1 VHAPA
6 RMGMWATQR
15 PANMPTRAATI
26 LRDVLS
32 LGARVSMAP
41 ASPGNAEFR
50 AELPWVDSTDSAR
63 IRASDYNQRIVSRIR
78 RKLMSGHGRPDRQ
91 FRKRRLGSA
100 GRIAVQAIFLTAA
113 LAGVAGSAAA
123 QSVTPDDGS
132 AEHPPGNPIALA
144 ARPDACLRDVT
155 FIDAKRGW
163 AVGDCGAIWHTADGG
178 EHWEQ
183 QSSGVDCRLE
193 SVCFLDA
200 EIGWAAGG
208 FTLPY
213 SHISTGVILRT
224 TDGGQHWT
232 RLEKLLL
239 PAIHSV
245 KLFDSKH
252 GWAIGSASAIDPGD
266 VLFTDNGA
274 REWTPITVNSN
285 HDRGADIT
293 GDFSTARNGA
303 VVSQDG
309 KISLLHGKDVKW
321 VQSIDYGEF
330 AGPRFTPLRRMRL
343 SEAGTG
349 WIVGDERL
357 VYHTVDGG
365 ETWQKPD
372 GEIPLTTEERFGP
385 GGIQQINFAAV
396 AVRGPKVW
404 IAGSLGSI
412 IFHSDDDGKSWTMQ
426 PTPQTLPIEALSF
439 LDDQHGCAVG
449 ALGTILATDDG
460 GQTWRRQRG
469 GGDHV
474 ALMGIFSEAN
484 DVPLDLFAKASAS
497 DGYLSVVELLNRRD
511 LETPSCNDAS
521 LAARASEAL
530 AMLGVQ
536 DVLTEF
542 LFPLRQ
548 RGLDMPVEK
557 TVAVWDQLADGSGVA
572 QLEARIVRQI
582 QAWRPEVVVVSDVD
596 EHSDPVRQLLQR
608 VILQAID
615 RAADPKGDAESK
627 EPRPLTPALARPS
640 TSSGQAGERENSPST
655 SLPGQSAAA
664 WRVKRV
670 FAVASAGQTSGT
682 TLASSQLVPR
692 LGRSLAEMTSL
703 PRGVLLDEYSPAP
716 DAISFR
722 LLRAD
727 DQPSIRG
734 GDLFAGLDLRPGSGA
749 RRMLAEPT
757 AEAIDSL
764 RRASVQRRNLQ
775 AILKRT
781 ADSPDRWLSQIGSLT
796 AGLDES
802 SAGEILF
809 QLGWQSYR
817 SGQWE
822 SAAQAFELLSAE
834 HPRHPLTSTARLWLL
849 HYYASEIAAHRLR
862 AGKVPDLAAV
872 LPAAANLPLDRPA
885 APAVRLAAGSNSP
898 NAAGKES
905 PLQHATQLGQQIE
918 RTDPALFAEPDVR
931 FPLAAAYRKLGM
943 TREAE
948 RCLANV
954 RFGPHDAWW
963 SCAEAENCFAQGR
976 GIPPK
981 SVWHCTRT
989 AKHPRLDGV
998 LDDAAWETA
1007 KSVELHS
1014 TLHDDADWPA
1024 IAMLAYDEQF
1034 LYLAVR
1040 CHQAADADYAAAIG
1054 PRPRNADLSRRDR
1067 IDFLLCPDRDYA
1079 TFYRISIDYRGW
1091 VNTAC
1096 CGDASWRPALFVAA
1110 ATVEGTWTVEAAIP
1124 WSELV
1129 DHPPRA
1135 SDRQA
1140 WAANI
1145 QRIIPG
1151 VGFQNWSA
1159 PATIEIR
1166 PEGFDYLE
1174 FD

>member
-1 VHAPA
+1 MLLAARAVAQGVISDDAP
-6 RMGMWATQR
+6 
-15 PANMPTRAATI
+15 
-26 LRDVLS
+26 
-32 LGARVSMAP
+32 
-41 ASPGNAEFR
+41 
-50 AELPWVDSTDSAR
+50 
-63 IRASDYNQRIVSRIR
+63 
-78 RKLMSGHGRPDRQ
+78 
-91 FRKRRLGSA
+91 
-100 GRIAVQAIFLTAA
+100 
-113 LAGVAGSAAA
+113 
-123 QSVTPDDGS
+123 
-132 AEHPPGNPIALA
+132 AEHPPGNPVALV

-155 FIDAKRGW
+155 FVNAKRGW

-193 SVCFLDA
+193 SVCFLDN
-200 EIGWAAGG
+200 GWAAGG
-208 FTLPY
+208 CTLPY
-213 SHISTGVILRT
+213 GHISTGVILRT
-224 TDGGQHWT
+224 TDGGQHWN
-232 RLEKLLL
+232 RVEKLLL
-239 PAIHSV
+239 PALHRV
-245 KLFDSKH
+245 KFFDRVR
-252 GWAIGSASAIDPGD
+252 GWAIGDGSA
-266 VLFTDNGA
+266 LFPSGLFYTETGGQD
-274 REWTPITVNSN
+274 WTPVSSSELGTWNV
-285 HDRGADIT
+285 
-293 GDFSTARNGA
+293 GDFTTFTSGA
-303 VVSQDG
+303 AASGSAAVFVRGKSAQRSDFPGTDG
-309 KISLLHGKDVKW
+309 CHRPDRFNDRDDPPPFPPKSL
-321 VQSIDYGEF
+321 
-330 AGPRFTPLRRMRL
+330 RL
-343 SEAGTG
+343 SENGVGWLAGDRGVVLCT
-349 WIVGDERL
+349 
-357 VYHTVDGG
+357 TDGG
-365 ETWQKPD
+365 QSWHSPT
-372 GEIPLTTEERFGP
+372 GEIPLLNGERFGP
-385 GGIQQINFAAV
+385 DDIEQIDFAAV
-396 AVRGPKVW
+396 AVRGSKVW
-404 IAGSLGSI
+404 IAGSPGSLI
-412 IFHSDDDGKSWTMQ
+412 VHSDDGGKSWSVQSTGQ
-426 PTPQTLPIEALSF
+426 SLPIKAISF
-439 LDDQHGCAVG
+439 VDDHHGWAVG

-484 DVPLDLFAKASAS
+484 DVPLELFAKASAS
-497 DGYLSVVELLNRRD
+497 DGYMNVVELLNRRD
-511 LETPSCNDAS
+511 LETPSRNDVS
-521 LAARASEAL
+521 LAGRASEAF

-536 DVLTEF
+536 DVLTES

-548 RGLDMPVEK
+548 RGLEMPVEK
-557 TVAVWDQLADGSGVA
+557 TVAVWDQLADGHGLA

-582 QAWRPEVVVVSDVD
+582 RTWRPEVIVVSDVD
-596 EHSDPVRQLLQR
+596 ERSDPVRQFLQR

-615 RAADPKGDAESK
+615 RAADPNGDAESK
-627 EPRPLTPALARPS
+627 QARPH
-640 TSSGQAGERENSPST
+640 TPT
-655 SLPGQSAAA
+655 PA

-670 FAVASAGQTSGT
+670 FAVASVGQSGGM

-703 PRGVLLDEYSPAP
+703 PRGVLFDEYSPAP

-734 GDLFAGLDLRPGSGA
+734 GDLFVGLDLRPGSGA

-764 RRASVQRRNLQ
+764 RRASAQRRNLQ

-802 SAGEILF
+802 SAGEILV

-817 SGQWE
+817 NGQWE

-834 HPRHPLTSTARLWLL
+834 HPRHALTSTARVWLL
-849 HYYASEIAAHRLR
+849 HYYASDIAAHRLR
-862 AGKVPDLAAV
+862 ASKAPDLAAV

-885 APAVRLAAGSNSP
+885 APAVKLAVGGNPPSP
-898 NAAGKES
+898 AGKNS
-905 PLQHATQLGQQIE
+905 PLQRAMQLGQQIE
-918 RTDPALFAEPDVR
+918 RTDPALFAGPDVR

-981 SVWHCTRT
+981 SVWHCART
-989 AKHPRLDGV
+989 AKHPRLDGA

-1024 IAMLAYDEQF
+1024 TAMLAYDEQF

-1040 CHQAADADYAAAIG
+1040 CHQAPNADYAAAIG
-1054 PRPRNADLSRRDR
+1054 PRPRNADLSRHDR
-1067 IDFLLCPDRDYA
+1067 IDFLLSPDRDYA

-1091 VNTAC
+1091 VNSAC
-1096 CGDASWRPALFVAA
+1096 WCDPTWHPALYVAA
-1110 ATVEGTWTVEAAIP
+1110 ATAERTWTVEAAIP

-1129 DHPPRA
+1129 EHPPRA

-1140 WAANI
+1140 WAVNI

-1166 PEGFDYLE
+1166 PEGFGYLE

>member
-1 VHAPA
+1 
-6 RMGMWATQR
+6 MT
-15 PANMPTRAATI
+15 
-26 LRDVLS
+26 
-32 LGARVSMAP
+32 
-41 ASPGNAEFR
+41 
-50 AELPWVDSTDSAR
+50 
-63 IRASDYNQRIVSRIR
+63 
-78 RKLMSGHGRPDRQ
+78 GHGRPDRQ
-91 FRKRRLGSA
+91 SCVRRLRRG
-100 GRIAVQAIFLTAA
+100 GRIAAQGIYFGSLLTALLGIA
-113 LAGVAGSAAA
+113 KA
-123 QSVTPDDGS
+123 QSTFPDDGPS
-132 AEHPPGNPIALA
+132 EHPPGNPIALA

-155 FIDAKRGW
+155 FIDAKHGW

-183 QSSGVDCRLE
+183 QSSGVDCSLE

-200 EIGWAAGG
+200 ENGWAAGG

-213 SHISTGVILRT
+213 THISTGVILHT
-224 TDGGQHWT
+224 TDGGQHWS

-239 PAIHSV
+239 PTIHSM
-245 KLFDSKH
+245 KFIDSTH
-252 GWAIGSASAIDPGD
+252 GWAIGAASALYPGAIF
-266 VLFTDNGA
+266 FTDNGG
-274 REWTPITVNSN
+274 REWTPVAAAPHRDT
-285 HDRGADIT
+285 DIQIM
-293 GDFSTARNGA
+293 GDFTSPEGGVT
-303 VVSQDG
+303 VSQDG
-309 KISLLHGKDVKW
+309 DILVLRGKQATPTRLFMRREFGGPDRDFEPVRRLRFSKRDV
-321 VQSIDYGEF
+321 
-330 AGPRFTPLRRMRL
+330 
-343 SEAGTG
+343 G
-349 WIVGDERL
+349 WIVGDEGI

-372 GEIPLTTEERFGP
+372 GAIPMTTQDRFGP
-385 GGIQQINFAAV
+385 GGIEQINFAAV
-396 AVRGPKVW
+396 AVRGPRVW
-404 IAGSLGSI
+404 IAGSPGSL
-412 IFHSDDDGKSWTMQ
+412 IFHSDDGGKSWTIQ
-426 PTPQTLPIEALSF
+426 SSGQWLPIVALTF
-439 LDDQHGCAVG
+439 VDDQHGWAVG

-474 ALMGIFSEAN
+474 ALMGIFSEAR
-484 DVPLDLFAKASAS
+484 DVPLELFAKASAS
-497 DGYLSVVELLNRRD
+497 DAYLSVVELLNRRD
-511 LETPSCNDAS
+511 LETPSRNDGS

-536 DVLTEF
+536 GVITESR
-542 LFPLRQ
+542 FPRRQ

-557 TVAVWDQLADGSGVA
+557 TVAVWDQLADGHGLS

-582 QAWRPEVVVVSDVD
+582 RTWRPEVIVVSDSD

-608 VILQAID
+608 VILKAID
-615 RAADPKGDAESK
+615 RAA
-627 EPRPLTPALARPS
+627 EP
-640 TSSGQAGERENSPST
+640 T
-655 SLPGQSAAA
+655 SLPLPLGEGRGEGEVPIDLISPHPNPLPKGEGTGS

-670 FAVASAGQTSGT
+670 FAVASPGQTGGM
-682 TLASSQLVPR
+682 TLASSQLVPH
-692 LGRSLAEMTSL
+692 LGRSLAEMTAL

-734 GDLFAGLDLRPGSGA
+734 GDLFASLDLRPGSGA

-757 AEAIDSL
+757 AEAIESL
-764 RRASVQRRNLQ
+764 RRVSAQRRNLQ

-817 SGQWE
+817 TGQWE

-834 HPRHPLTSTARLWLL
+834 HPRHPLTSTARVWLL
-849 HYYASEIAAHRLR
+849 HYYASDIAAHRVR
-862 AGKVPDLAAV
+862 ASKASDLAAV
-872 LPAAANLPLDRPA
+872 LPAAANLPLDRPTV
-885 APAVRLAAGSNSP
+885 PAVKLAVGSDPS
-898 NAAGKES
+898 NAVRKDS
-905 PLQHATQLGQQIE
+905 PLQRAVQLGQQIE
-918 RTDPALFAEPDVR
+918 RTDPALFAEQKVR
-931 FPLAAAYRKLGM
+931 FSLAAAYRKLGM

-976 GIPPK
+976 GIPAK
-981 SVWHCTRT
+981 SVWHCART
-989 AKHPRLDGV
+989 AKHPRLDGA
-998 LDDAAWETA
+998 LDDATWENA
-1007 KSVELHS
+1007 KSVELRS
-1014 TLHDDADWPA
+1014 TLDDDADWPA
-1024 IAMLAYDEQF
+1024 TAMLAYDERF

-1040 CHQAADADYAAAIG
+1040 CHQAPDADYAAATG

-1079 TFYRISIDYRGW
+1079 TFYRISIDHRGW

-1096 CGDASWRPALFVAA
+1096 WGDTSWHPALFVAA
-1110 ATVEGTWTVEAAIP
+1110 ATVEATWTVEAAIP

-1166 PEGFDYLE
+1166 PEGFGYLE